1 MTWQEIVREIES
13 DRRSGATALALRAL
27 DAIALSKQAAAPLLK
42 ARPALPLLAAVVKKA
57 KASGVAAAR
66 RELQAATAKIVEQA
80 VDLLP
85 PGGRYVVFGASGTV
99 EAVLKAVGAKL
110 TPEMRADVALV
121 GAEVLLPGG
130 DIIAAKGTSD
140 FVKAARQ
147 GRCGTFAVA
156 TELKR
161 GAEDVRPERGF
172 ERVNGK
178 ILHAVL
184 TEKGLVYPP
193 IPALPGVDQSWM
205 DRGALN
211 PNGGIGRCHP
221 HHDRQPG
228 PHTH

>member
-1 MTWQEIVREIES
+1 MSWEEIVREIGK
-13 DRRSGATALALRAL
+13 DRARGATALAERAL
-27 DAIALSKQAAAPLLK
+27 EAVELSKKAIRPLLEL
-42 ARPALPLLAAVVKKA
+42 RPSMPLIAAVVRRARKA
-57 KASGVAAAR
+57 GVAAAR
-66 RELQAATAKIVEQA
+66 RELKAGTQKIVEHA

-85 PGGRYVVFGASGTV
+85 PGGRYVVFGTSGTV

-110 TPEMRADVALV
+110 TTELRADVALV
-121 GAEVLLPGG
+121 GADALLPGG
-130 DIIAAKGTSD
+130 DILAAKGTSD

-161 GAEDVRPERGF
+161 VAEDLRPARGV

-193 IPALPGVDQSWM
+193 IPAVPGVDQSWL

-221 HHDRQPG
+221 HHARQPEKG
-228 PHTH
+228 S

>member
-1 MTWQEIVREIES
+1 MTWEDIVLEIRK
-13 DRRSGATALALRAL
+13 DRARGASALAARALEAVELSKKSIPPLLALRP
-27 DAIALSKQAAAPLLK
+27 S
-42 ARPALPLLAAVVKKA
+42 LPLIAAVVRRAQKA
-57 KASGVAAAR
+57 GVAAAR
-66 RELQAATAKIVEQA
+66 RDLASATAKIVEHA

-85 PGGRYVVFGASGTV
+85 PGGRYVVFGTSGTV

-110 TPEMRADVALV
+110 TAELRADVALV
-121 GAEVLLPGG
+121 GAAALLPGG
-130 DIIAAKGTSD
+130 DIVAAKGTSD

-161 GAEDVRPERGF
+161 VERDVPLERGV

-211 PNGGIGRCHP
+211 PEGGLGRCHP
-221 HHDRQPG
+221 HHDRQPK
-228 PHTH
+228 P

>member
-1 MTWQEIVREIES
+1 MTWEDLVLEIEK
-13 DRRSGATALALRAL
+13 DRARGATALAERAL
-27 DAIALSKQAAAPLLK
+27 EAVQLSKKAIRPLL
-42 ARPALPLLAAVVKKA
+42 ALRPSMPLLAAVVRRAQKA
-57 KASGVAAAR
+57 GVAAVR
-66 RELQAATAKIVEQA
+66 RELQAATAKIVEHA

-85 PGGRYVVFGASGTV
+85 PGGRYVVFGSSGTV

-110 TPEMRADVALV
+110 TTEMRADVALV
-121 GAEVLLPGG
+121 GADALLPGG
-130 DIIAAKGTSD
+130 DIIAGKGTSD

-161 GAEDVRPERGF
+161 VAKDVPLERGF

-211 PNGGIGRCHP
+211 PNGGLGRCHP
-221 HHDRQPG
+221 HHDRRPNA
-228 PHTH
+228 